1 MTAPLAEQWGVS
13 PNVATFVQNLADSG
27 SIVAAAKSSGV
38 AQSYAYGLMRDARV
52 QAALAVEVRKRLAIG
67 GALGVRVLLE
77 LAEKGQSERVRADC
91 AKALVDRAGF
101 VAPKAAAAGSGLDQT
116 LNEMTIDQLKD
127 LAGKL
132 EDELSGRA
140 RLLNAPANADTTPQ
154 ASDIL
159 D

>member
-1 MTAPLAEQWGVS
+1 MTLPLATQYGVS
-13 PNVATFVQNLADSG
+13 EKAMAFVARLSELGD
-27 SIVAAAKSSGV
+27 IKAAANRSGV
-38 AQSYAYGLMRDARV
+38 SETHAYNLIRLPQV
-52 QAALAVEVRKRLAIG
+52 QAALTTEVRRKLAIG

-101 VAPKAAAAGSGLDQT
+101 VAPRAAAPGSGIDKT
-116 LNEMTIDQLKD
+116 LNEMSIDELKD

-132 EDELSGRA
+132 EDEISGRA
-140 RLLNAPANADTTPQ
+140 RLLNAPPNTDAPSQ
-154 ASDIL
+154 VSDLL